1 MKKQY
6 DSSQFDFALKRLESD
21 MNWKKA
27 NDHILK
33 QKLIRDLNKRK
44 ANAKFKKTLG
54 TFYRGSIVI
63 VVSLIVFIMLNQE
76 TVQNQKSSSEMTDST
91 IEKGYKR
98 DKESTTGEQSD
109 VSVQTVVKNMV
120 GTLEQANANLG
131 MDEEE
136 YERLRNE
143 VAVAKKFLTKEE
155 FENQYIPLTSKIV
168 ALDGKAN
175 VYRDPE
181 YPHSL
186 DLLTAEEKVEVKEA
200 AKAITPTREKFYSLF
215 VYTQEKAQSLVEF
228 TIKKPTYTPEG
239 YKLVNEDHRAEITT
253 GKPEPVI
260 SWQYTAEDEGVYY
273 VYLAAA
279 SVEHPALSSKG
290 YNLESYMLE
299 GKEVFFGHFTGSNT
313 KMMKMIVPARDG
325 NEAYQIV
332 IQDSML
338 NKEELEKILLSM
350 L

>member
-6 DSSQFDFALKRLESD
+6 DSSQFDYALRQLESD
-21 MNWKKA
+21 IKWKKA
-27 NDHILK
+27 NNHILK

-44 ANAKFKKTLG
+44 ANAKFKTTLG
-54 TFYRGSIVI
+54 TVYRGSIMI
-63 VVSLIVFIMLNQE
+63 VVSLIVFIMLNEE
-76 TVQNQKSSSEMTDST
+76 TLLNQKSISEMSGAS
-91 IEKGYKR
+91 IEKGSK
-98 DKESTTGEQSD
+98 GQWQEQSN
-109 VSVQTVVKNMV
+109 VSVQTVVENMV
-120 GTLEQANANLG
+120 GTPDQAKANLG

-136 YERLRNE
+136 YERLQNE

-181 YPHSL
+181 YPHNL

-200 AKAITPTREKFYSLF
+200 AKAITPTREKFYSHF
-215 VYTQEKAQSLVEF
+215 VYTQEEAQSLVEF
-228 TIKKPTYTPEG
+228 PIKKPTYTPEG
-239 YKLVNEDHRAEITT
+239 YQLVNEDHRAEITT
-253 GKPEPVI
+253 EKPEPVI

-279 SVEHPALSSKG
+279 PVEHPALSSKG
-290 YNLESYMLE
+290 INLEAYMLE

-313 KMMKMIVPARDG
+313 KMMKMTVPAKDG

-332 IQDSML
+332 IQDSIL